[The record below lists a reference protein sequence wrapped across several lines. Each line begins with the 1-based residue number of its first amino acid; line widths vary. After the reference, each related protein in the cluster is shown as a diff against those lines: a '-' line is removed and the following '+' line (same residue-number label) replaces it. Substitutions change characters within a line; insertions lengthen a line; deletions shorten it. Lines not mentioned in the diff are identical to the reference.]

1 MRRKRH
7 RQPEQLPPWFVREC
21 LWRRH
26 PKFGLQAMAVGY
38 EDTSYGGEMIHFALT
53 WAGDHPEQFEAWRA
67 RMAAACPCIVC
78 NAGGTA

>member
-1 MRRKRH
+1 
-7 RQPEQLPPWFVREC
+7 
-21 LWRRH
+21 
-26 PKFGLQAMAVGY
+26 MAVGY